1 MRRWIAACAA
11 LLLAGCVTPPE
22 EVSTKPAP
30 GVTRP
35 SEPLPGEAP
44 DRVTRI
50 EPAPEP
56 VPEPPARAGFDDV
69 ERLLVYF
76 EYARKLPP
84 ADLSR
89 EGENARSAYNRTR
102 SDFDRMRLAMLLSIP
117 NTPIAD
123 EQRAYDLL
131 DPMVKTPASPL
142 HGLALLMS
150 THLQERRRLE
160 SGLQQL
166 QQNVQGLQNKLDALM
181 SLERTLIDRDKGA
194 PPRKR

>member
-1 MRRWIAACAA
+1 MRRWIAGCVA

-22 EVSTKPAP
+22 ETSTKPAP
-30 GVTRP
+30 GATRP
-35 SEPLPGEAP
+35 SEPAPDEAP

-56 VPEPPARAGFDDV
+56 IPEPPARARFDDM

-131 DPMVKTPASPL
+131 DPMVKTPTSPL